1 MVTIA
6 ELHADEALR
15 REEFPV
21 CEERIFLA
29 HAAVCAMPMR
39 VAQAV
44 ADCAMA
50 GATDDQ
56 EVFLGQLLY
65 GTRDLA
71 AQILGVS
78 VREIA
83 LVGPTSLAL
92 SYVAA
97 GLDFQAGDNVIC
109 YLDDYPSNVYPWL
122 ALRDKGVEVRFVKT
136 AELGKIEPDD
146 VLKLVDDRTRLV
158 ALASCHFISGWR
170 IDVDA
175 IGETLHERDVLFCLD
190 AIQTV
195 GAFPVSVKNVD
206 FLAAD
211 AHKWML
217 GPCSAGI
224 LYVRQ
229 EIQAQLKPMVF
240 GWHNVECPDF
250 VAADHIELKH
260 DARRYEAG
268 THNIAGTA
276 GLRAAFEILL
286 EVGIEEIGDELLR
299 KRRLIT
305 NEMTDAGWDVVFAD
319 SHPRNQGGMV
329 SMTKEGVDL
338 EALHGS
344 LAEQNITASLR
355 TDRAGQHYLRLSP
368 HFYNTDAELQR
379 VMGILKES

>member
-1 MVTIA
+1 MDIA
-6 ELHADEALR
+6 ELHSNESLR
-15 REEFPV
+15 RAEFPV

-29 HAAVCAMPMR
+29 HAAVCAMPQR

-56 EVFLGQLLY
+56 EALLGQLLY
-65 GTRDLA
+65 GTRELA
-71 AQILGVS
+71 AKILGAS
-78 VREIA
+78 LREIA

-97 GLDFQAGDNVIC
+97 GLDFEPGDNVIC

-122 ALRDKGVEVRFVKT
+122 ALREKGVEVRFVK
-136 AELGKIEPDD
+136 AKELGKIEPDD
-146 VLKLVDDRTRLV
+146 VLALVDERTRLA

-175 IGETLHERDVLFCLD
+175 IGEALHEREVLFCLD

-195 GAFPVSVKNVD
+195 GAFPVSVKHVD

-229 EIQAQLKPMVF
+229 ELQARLKPMVF

-250 VAADHIELKH
+250 VAADRIELKH

-276 GLRAAFEILL
+276 GLKAAFEMLL
-286 EVGIEEIGDELLR
+286 DVGIENIGDELLR

-305 NEMTDAGWDVVFAD
+305 REMTDAGWEVLYAD
-319 SHPRNQGGMV
+319 SRPRNQGGMV
-329 SMTKEGVDL
+329 SMIKPGEDL
-338 EALHGS
+338 PALHRS
-344 LAEQNITASLR
+344 LAEQDITASLR

-368 HFYNTDAELQR
+368 HFYNTDDELAQ
-379 VMGILKES
+379 VMGILKNS